1 METVLIDGAKIKDV
15 IVVTTST
22 TAQDVVIGGRSF
34 LIQNPH
40 ATAIAYFKE
49 KNDVVATSSNG
60 WMLPAGHVCPHK
72 LTADTLSVVGSA
84 TGTVNIMIVE

>member
-22 TAQDVVIGGRSF
+22 TAQDVAINGRAF

-40 ATAIAYFKE
+40 ATAIAYVKE
-49 KNDVVATSSNG
+49 KNGVAATSSNG
-60 WMLPAGHVCPHK
+60 WMLPAGYVCPHK
-72 LTADTLSVVGSA
+72 LTAETLSIVGSA